1 MNRKLCKYL
10 GISMIALLLVTGCEK
25 VPKMKNGEDKVV
37 SLKTGDI
44 SVDTLYND
52 MKERFALDNLLTL
65 IDTSILNKEYKTTK
79 EMKEEARSQYDQT
92 VEQYYNGDENLLLQ
106 ETWREMGL
114 DTADEV
120 IDYLILQKKRTMVF
134 EDYSKKQITDEE
146 INKYY
151 DEKIFGDITAKH
163 ILITPDTKE
172 NATDQEKTDA
182 NNKALE
188 EAKKVIEKLNKGE
201 KWDDLAK
208 EYSDDESNKDKGGEL
223 PTFVHNDMVK
233 EFEDAAKEL
242 EKGKY
247 TTEPVKTTYGYHII
261 FKTDQKDKPKLK
273 EVKDDI
279 IEDLAKTYQSE
290 NQNDYYKALDKIRK
304 DNGMKIED
312 TKLQEQY
319 DKYIKNNTK

>member
-319 DKYIKNNTK
+319 DKDIKNNTK